1 MSTRAVYEFH
11 NLNSKYDNSVVSV
24 YKHHDG
30 YPEGGSY
37 FINNAK
43 KLYDS
48 DVFKSIEDD
57 SMDLSSLADRD
68 GMVVAFMTH
77 SENGG
82 SKSLGTAEE
91 HPDIEFLYKIYGN
104 ERVEIWN
111 VRSWEG
117 EPNVVFDGSIDD
129 AYEKF
134 SVKKEV
140 A

>member
-30 YPEGGSY
+30 YPEGGSF
-37 FINNAK
+37 FIKNAK
-43 KLYDS
+43 KRCDS
-48 DVFKSIEDD
+48 RHFDKKN
-57 SMDLSSLADRD
+57 DLTNRD

-77 SENGG
+77 SHNGG
-82 SKSLGTAEE
+82 SKSFGTAEE
-91 HPDIEFLYKIYGN
+91 HPDIEFLYKIYDN

-129 AYEKF
+129 AFEKF
-134 SVKKEV
+134 YIEIEEEEV
-140 A
+140 GVA